1 MTGTRRP
8 AALVIGA
15 ALLAAA
21 CSSSTSGRSG
31 ASSVPVVAAP
41 TTTAAAR
48 STTSTK
54 GGTTTTSSPGSGAAG
69 TSAPAVTPAPTT
81 AAAPAPTTLAA
92 APAPTAPAT
101 PQLASVAVKLT
112 PVVAV
117 TEPIFLTTKPGD
129 ATLYVA
135 ERRGRI
141 VAVANGAVGAV
152 VLDMQGL
159 TQAGGERGLLGF
171 AFAPDATHLY
181 VSYTNN
187 DGNSVID
194 EYALAA
200 DGTADVGSRRQVL
213 FQRQPFANHNGGG
226 IVFGPDGLLY
236 FGLGDGGS
244 AGDPQRN
251 GLKLG
256 TLLGKLLRFD
266 PRETGGAPYA
276 VPADNPFVETKGAR
290 PEIWAYGLRNP
301 WRFSFDA
308 LTNDLWIGDVGQGL
322 WEEVDHA
329 AAADGNGAGANFGWS
344 AWEGNH
350 RFNSDQSGA
359 DQTPPV
365 HEYPHGALG
374 CSITGGYVYRGS
386 AVPALRGA
394 YVFADYCAKGV
405 RALDPA
411 DPADATPILDAPAN
425 VVSFGQGPGNELY
438 VLSFDGN
445 VYRIDP
451 A

>member
-8 AALVIGA
+8 AAVVACA

-31 ASSVPVVAAP
+31 ASSVPIVPAP
-41 TTTAAAR
+41 TTATATTTTA
-48 STTSTK
+48 STTTVAA
-54 GGTTTTSSPGSGAAG
+54 TTTSSTTSPTAPGAS
-69 TSAPAVTPAPTT
+69 TTPAPATTAPPVTPAPTT
-81 AAAPAPTTLAA
+81 PP
-92 APAPTAPAT
+92 PTAPAT
-101 PQLASVAVKLT
+101 PQLGSVAVKLT

-117 TEPIFLTTKPGD
+117 TEPIFLATKPGD

-152 VLDMQGL
+152 VLDIQGL

-187 DGNSVID
+187 DGSSVID
-194 EYALAA
+194 EYALGPDGSAVA
-200 DGTADVGSRRQVL
+200 DSRRQVL

-244 AGDPQRN
+244 GGDPQRN

-266 PRETGGAPYA
+266 PRETDGSPYA
-276 VPADNPFVETKGAR
+276 VPSDNPFVDTKGAR

-308 LTNDLWIGDVGQGL
+308 LTDDLWIGDVGQGL
-322 WEEVDHA
+322 WEEVDHVA
-329 AAADGNGAGANFGWS
+329 AAEGTGRGANFGWS

-350 RFNSDQSGA
+350 RFNSDQSEA
-359 DQTPPV
+359 DHTAPV

-411 DPADATPILDAPAN
+411 GAADATPILDGPAN